1 MMRHGKFTWVVL
13 GSMAV
18 ALALACGDST
28 GPAVLRNE
36 PGTGTGTM
44 LVIADIEAN
53 DEPAGFITDF
63 DVILQDALGAAISAA
78 TVTIRNGTL
87 GTVTL
92 EEQGVGTGDYFAQR
106 FGFAS
111 GDYRLDVVRG
121 SDNVQGVVVGG
132 IAGHTILQPARNDTV
147 PAGDTLLVRWTVPS
161 QAAGADVESRDYQI
175 QDIEDS
181 GSHRIPGA
189 FIQARPDERIR
200 VWRFN
205 RVDIAG
211 GLAGSR
217 LKLSVRNSVEPVF
230 VQ

>member
-1 MMRHGKFTWVVL
+1 MMRHVRIRWVVL
-13 GSMAV
+13 GSV
-18 ALALACGDST
+18 AAALVLACGDST
-28 GPAVLRNE
+28 GPAALRNE
-36 PGTGTGTM
+36 PGTGTSTM
-44 LVIADIEAN
+44 LVIADIDAN

-63 DVILQDALGAAISAA
+63 DVTLRDALGAPISGA
-78 TVTIRNGTL
+78 TVTIRNGGL

-92 EEQGVGTGDYFAQR
+92 EEQVAGTGDYFAQR

-111 GDYRLDVVRG
+111 GDYRLDVVSG

-132 IAGHTILQPARNDTV
+132 IAGHAILAPARNDTI

-175 QDIEDS
+175 ENLEDT

-211 GLAGSR
+211 GLTGSR
-217 LKLSVRNSVEPVF
+217 LKLSVRNSVDPVF